1 MRFKFVNEGSR
12 GEVDISYGGIKE
24 LDKLVDR
31 YVSEREN
38 LLSNEDGNEDYVNEF
53 MEMEFGGITEDCFVE
68 ISFGEED
75 SYMVFLLNDDG
86 SIDSD
91 TYNVEGYIDYGSEEE
106 MRYEYQ
112 LNYKLPSGSNLVVD
126 KDEYTKLQ
134 EAS

>member
-1 MRFKFVNEGSR
+1 MKFLIVNEGSR
-12 GEVDISYGGIKE
+12 GEVDSYIGTLKNVDE
-24 LDKLVDR
+24 LVDS
-31 YVSEREN
+31 YITDREN
-38 LLSNEDGNEDYVNEF
+38 LLKENDGDVDYVNEF
-53 MEMEFGGITEDCFVE
+53 MDMEFGGITENCFVE

-75 SYMVFLLNDDG
+75 CYLVFVLNDDG

>member
-1 MRFKFVNEGSR
+1 MQVKVLILTNHS
-12 GEVDISYGGIKE
+12 
-24 LDKLVDR
+24 KLVSQIDE
-31 YVSEREN
+31 VAP
-38 LLSNEDGNEDYVNEF
+38 
-53 MEMEFGGITEDCFVE
+53 MEIGDPNCKLIEPFV
-68 ISFGEED
+68 
-75 SYMVFLLNDDG
+75 LNDDG

-112 LNYKLPSGSNLVVD
+112 LNYRLPSGTNLEVD